1 MNEIIL
7 TTILYVIIIC
17 FLGYL
22 LFNYFKKECVQEGMR
37 TLPRPVINAE
47 YNQPVQYKPSPPYFG
62 ETLDQMIDRY
72 IGSLF
77 DVRGMPYFDT
87 IDYYQSTC
95 AFNGNVDSQ
104 CTGTLP
110 ADLYIN
116 QRSKLTDIGY
126 YILNIVIPNIQ
137 STNNPFPEEKWPPI
151 VWTNKAPFPIKKSVA
166 PTYQVY
172 QGAAYAPS
180 TSSSSSSSSSSD
192 DTNGSSS
199 TTTTD
204 GSTDGSSSSTSG
216 TSPDTDG
223 SSDGS
228 CGDLNAL
235 SKCGIACPTS
245 CLDNVAAAQAEI
257 DRLNELLEEEEDQ
270 ESVTAQSLSMNMG
283 WLNFIAYQQTGQ
295 AATQT
300 ALPNGTATINN
311 IDNTLTIGNTEFK
324 GYPTTELSANPDNA
338 ESGYTGGTVN
348 TLSETIAQF
357 INDYFISDPD
367 DDNYNRPTK
376 EALLKFDSYTKNK
389 APMDENHKN
398 KLRDVVYYF
407 MQIIVPGLPEGT
419 VSDDCT
425 TNTFGTAFVEW
436 IPIKWLS
443 LTERKHFVQK

>member
-1 MNEIIL
+1 MNETIL

-22 LFNYFKKECVQEGMR
+22 LFNYFKKGSVQEGMR
-37 TLPRPVINAE
+37 TLPRPVINDE
-47 YNQPVQYKPSPPYFG
+47 YNQPIQYKPSPPYMG
-62 ETLDQMIDRY
+62 ETLDQMIDRS
-72 IGSLF
+72 ISRWF
-77 DVRGMPYFDT
+77 DIRGLPYFNT

-95 AFNGNVDSQ
+95 AFNGNVDSK
-104 CTGTLP
+104 CTGELQV
-110 ADLYIN
+110 DLYIN

-137 STNNPFPEEKWPPI
+137 TTDNPNPEEKWPPI
-151 VWTNKAPFPIKKSVA
+151 VWTNKAPFPIKKSIA

-172 QGAAYAPS
+172 QGAAYSS
-180 TSSSSSSSSSSD
+180 TTSSSSSSSSD

-199 TTTTD
+199 STTTD
-204 GSTDGSSSSTSG
+204 GSTDSNGDGTSSTS
-216 TSPDTDG
+216 TDTDG

-235 SKCGIACPTS
+235 SRCGIACPTS

-257 DRLNELLEEEEDQ
+257 DRLNELLEEEEDE
-270 ESVTAQSLSMNMG
+270 ESLTAQSISMNMG

-300 ALPNGTATINN
+300 VLPNGTATINN
-311 IDNTLTIGNTEFK
+311 TDNTLTIGNTEFD
-324 GYPTTELSANPDNA
+324 GYPTTELSANPDDVQGDYDAGN
-338 ESGYTGGTVN
+338 VN

-357 INDYFISDPD
+357 ISTNFISDPD
-367 DDNYNRPTK
+367 DYNYNRPTK

-389 APMDENHKN
+389 APMDQNHKN
-398 KLRDVVYYF
+398 KLRDLVYYF
-407 MQIIVPGLPEGT
+407 MQIIIPGLPEGT

-436 IPIKWLS
+436 IPLKRLS
-443 LTERKHFVQK
+443 LTERKHIIQK